1 MREASQRKGSG
12 GGGDSAWKAEKAIQR
27 RQRDKGG
34 TRKRRGV
41 EGGRDRRNIYCGSF
55 PSGEELVGFGNREGL
70 HEPTD
75 IVIQSVQRRREFLDR
90 DGMGRVFIRATWWE
104 MGTQQGHWRSPGTL
118 WPFPEM
124 GR

>member
-1 MREASQRKGSG
+1 MEGRESLP
-12 GGGDSAWKAEKAIQR
+12 EKTGIKEEQR
-27 RQRDKGG
+27 RGEGWRGEG
-34 TRKRRGV
+34 TG
-41 EGGRDRRNIYCGSF
+41 EIYTRGSF

-75 IVIQSVQRRREFLDR
+75 IVIQSVQRRRKFLDR

-124 GR
+124 GG